1 MARHPRQTCRSWQL
15 FCWLLLAACP
25 GSEQACVENSRPH
38 RGVKLRVLMR
48 NWQSHRMVT
57 HIAAILLRD
66 VLKYDVEIVSA
77 PGSWTTSDDLERLAK
92 GEIDANLELWPKGK
106 EDKFASFVGGSSGAV
121 DVGIHQ
127 LPARSG
133 MYVPKYANHVGS
145 FYSYATLKGEDV
157 QTDFSKVSITQG
169 ENSSDP
175 NGMCETAAWNCK
187 DLIYTPE
194 YCTDRRCE
202 AQLLKGSLGED
213 QGLLEQQIRNNG
225 LNFSVAYTSRKTQ
238 ERLVWEAY
246 ATRVPVLFYSWEPRA
261 PIHGIAS
268 EEFFHVA
275 FPPKD
280 ECTNSKMT
288 GTPLGDVDCDLG
300 STPLRKVVSPTLNAT
315 KDALYFVER
324 FSLTTEDY
332 SWLFAQRTLTDKES
346 NPEEVAACMF
356 VRSNEDRWRSWVV
369 YSDRIEITWD
379 DPCWPTVWWQLGIF
393 AVVLCL
399 MDHRW
404 VLIRRCQCFRSDT
417 SSLLDSM
424 QQNSDAFVAGV
435 VSMEQVSMTLKRRW
449 PLRVNKQQNCDGNR
463 CDKAPQRSMTMTSQW
478 SEKRRETKKMGLG
491 CSLSFLNRFC
501 ASDSTRVKTAVLK
514 GEMTFMSWQRTAD
527 DFVMLNSDSKSMAP
541 PKCHTPLRGVL
552 ATKLDVLHY
561 LVSSSIK
568 DVFCLSCLLGLIGSI
583 WGTISQMIATNYNY
597 NIEVHPMGLEQWL
610 SFGKNLM
617 ELSQSFSFLPVFLL
631 GFFVNRECSRWVGLV
646 DLAYGVWGRV
656 EDMALLLAGAV
667 EGVNNTGTAEARRQY
682 LFKAYRWLNAVHYLT
697 YYGVDVRMGSSPGEV
712 LWDLVYAGLLLEEEA
727 EVLLGTPNK
736 MQQVI
741 LSWLSCLWHQMQ
753 REGVVL
759 ASSTHQFTDKLSD
772 LRGSVLHVEQAPNL
786 IKVMLKIVM
795 SLLTLFILIA
805 YPWKLQVADQCF
817 QPWALL
823 STFLLNFSYIGLLSM
838 MTTLEKSPF
847 VASGDCINADYI
859 LCEVEL
865 MTFRCIRACFSRDI
879 EGHHLRPSGT
889 LELEE
894 AIMQEA
900 AQVVT
905 ASEVLEED
913 TQEAPEIKVVGE
925 EGSVTLVE
933 I

>member
-1 MARHPRQTCRSWQL
+1 VDDSKPQR
-15 FCWLLLAACP
+15 
-25 GSEQACVENSRPH
+25 N
-38 RGVKLRVLMR
+38 VKLRLLMR
-48 NWQSHRMVT
+48 DWQSHRMVT
-57 HIAAILLRD
+57 HVAAILLRD
-66 VLKYDVEIVSA
+66 VMKYDVEILEA
-77 PGSWTTSDDLERLAK
+77 EDDWTTSQDLARLAN

-106 EDKFASFVGGSSGAV
+106 EEEFASFVGDSGAV

-133 MYVPKYANHVGS
+133 MYVPKYTSPVGS
-145 FYSYATLKGEDV
+145 FFSYTALKGEDV
-157 QTDFSKVSITQG
+157 QNTYSDVSMKRG

-175 NGMCETAAWNCK
+175 NRMCETAAWNCK
-187 DLIYTPE
+187 DLIYRPA
-194 YCTDRRCE
+194 YCADRRCE

-246 ATRVPVLFYSWEPRA
+246 ATRAPVLFYSWEPRA
-261 PIHGIAS
+261 PIHGIAG
-268 EEFFHVA
+268 EEFVHVA

-280 ECTNSKMT
+280 NCTNSNTT
-288 GTPLGDVDCDLG
+288 GTPLGNVDCDLG

-379 DPCWPTVWWQLGIF
+379 DPCWPTVWWQLGMMAI
-393 AVVLCL
+393 L
-399 MDHRW
+399 
-404 VLIRRCQCFRSDT
+404 
-417 SSLLDSM
+417 SSLVGRCHCHRTNPRSILNRV
-424 QQNSDAFVAGV
+424 QQNNDACVAGT
-435 VSMEQVSMTLKRRW
+435 MTMQDVNAAMKRRRRANTNQ
-449 PLRVNKQQNCDGNR
+449 LGSCDGKD
-463 CDKAPQRSMTMTSQW
+463 CDKEVLRSMTAEW
-478 SEKRRETKKMGLG
+478 STKKRTSRKSRLG
-491 CSLSFLNRFC
+491 CSLSLLNRYFI
-501 ASDSTRVKTAVLK
+501 SDSTQVKAALLK
-514 GEMTFMSWQRTAD
+514 GELTFMSWKRSAD
-527 DFVMLNSDSKSMAP
+527 NFVMLNASSKVQAP
-541 PKCHTPLRGVL
+541 PQCRTPMRGRL
-552 ATKLDVLHY
+552 ATHLDVLHY
-561 LVSSSIK
+561 LLSSSIK
-568 DVFCLSCLLGLIGSI
+568 YVFGMSSVLAMIGSM
-583 WGTISQMIATNYNY
+583 WGTIAHMIATNYKHNL
-597 NIEVHPMGLEQWL
+597 EVDPMGLEQWL
-610 SFGKNLM
+610 EFGDNLM
-617 ELSQSFSFLPVFLL
+617 TLSSSFSFLPVFLL
-631 GFFVNRECSRWVGLV
+631 GFFVNRECSRWVSLI
-646 DLAYGVWGRV
+646 DCAYGACGRV
-656 EDMALLLAGAV
+656 QDIALLLAGAI
-667 EGVNNTGTAEARRQY
+667 EGVNDRDTAEARRQY
-682 LFKAYRWLNAVHYLT
+682 LFRAYRWLNAVHYLN

-865 MTFRCIRACFSRDI
+865 MTFRCIRAGFGRDI
-879 EGHHLRPSGT
+879 EARYLTPSGS
-889 LELEE
+889 LELDE
-894 AIMQEA
+894 AIKQEA
-900 AQVVT
+900 AQAT
-905 ASEVLEED
+905 LASEVFEADE
-913 TQEAPEIKVVGE
+913 QEAPDLEAAAKDLDIFQV
-925 EGSVTLVE
+925 
-933 I
+933 